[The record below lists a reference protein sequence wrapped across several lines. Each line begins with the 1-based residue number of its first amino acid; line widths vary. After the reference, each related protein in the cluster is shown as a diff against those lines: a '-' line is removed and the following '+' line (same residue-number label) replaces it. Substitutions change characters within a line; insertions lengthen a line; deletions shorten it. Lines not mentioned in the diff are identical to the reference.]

1 MVTLTTTINIPID
14 TLMTC
19 SPINSD
25 NDFTLTHCFNYMNV
39 MLSDNKETLNHVI
52 KLKITNIATK
62 GY

>member
-1 MVTLTTTINIPID
+1 MVTLTTTINIPVD
-14 TLMTC
+14 NLMTR

-25 NDFTLTHCFNYMNV
+25 NDFTLTHSFYYINV